1 MITLHQLRC
10 YLATVETGSFTGAAE
25 RLGLSQPSV
34 SEQVRLL
41 EQSLQATLFVRAG
54 RGVVA
59 TEAAAALRPHAERAV
74 QAVSEATRAVA
85 SVRSVESGTIRF
97 GVFGTARLYLT
108 SGLVADVLARHPGV
122 RLELVGQNSQDVLEE
137 LRRGR
142 LEAAMIALPIA
153 DEGLEITPV
162 IRDEVVYISADPD
175 RVRTPVTAAAL
186 ARAPL
191 VLSEVSWGNED
202 STRRQLARIVQS
214 AGGTLTPRAEV
225 EDVESALDIAALGL
239 ADAITARGLLHRL
252 GDRVPSN
259 LRWTSLRPKLYDE
272 FAVVHRRGSEL
283 TPAVRSVTELAVK
296 RMRDIDRAVKQAKAT
311 KR

>member
-25 RLGLSQPSV
+25 QLGLSQPSV

-54 RGVVA
+54 RGVVG

-162 IRDEVVYISADPD
+162 MRDEIVYISAHPE
-175 RVRTPVTAAAL
+175 RVRTPVTAAGL

-191 VLSEVSWGNED
+191 VLSEASWGNED
-202 STRRQLARIVQS
+202 STRRQLARLVQS

-239 ADAITARGLLHRL
+239 ADAVTARGLLHRL

-296 RMRDIDRAVKQAKAT
+296 RMRDIDRAVKHAKRT
-311 KR
+311 EK

>member
-41 EQSLQATLFVRAG
+41 EQSLQTSLFVRAG

-108 SGLVADVLARHPGV
+108 SGLAADVLARHPGV

-142 LEAAMIALPIA
+142 LEAAIIALPIA

-162 IRDEVVYISADPD
+162 IRDEVVYVSADPD
-175 RVRTPVTAAAL
+175 RVRAPVTAAAL

-202 STRRQLARIVQS
+202 STRRQLARLVQS
-214 AGGTLTPRAEV
+214 VGGTLTPRAEV
-225 EDVESALDIAALGL
+225 EDIESALDIAALGL
-239 ADAITARGLLHRL
+239 ADTITARGLLHRL

-259 LRWTSLRPKLYDE
+259 LRWASLRPKLYDE
-272 FAVVHRRGSEL
+272 FAIVHRRGSEL

-296 RMRDIDRAVKQAKAT
+296 RMRDIDRAVKQTTRAK
-311 KR
+311 R

>member
-10 YLATVETGSFTGAAE
+10 YLATIESGSFTGAAE

-41 EQSLQATLFVRAG
+41 EQSLRANLFARAG

-59 TEAAAALRPHAERAV
+59 TEAATALRAPAERAI
-74 QAVSEATRAVA
+74 QAVDEAVRAVA
-85 SVRSVESGTIRF
+85 SVRAVESGTVRF

-122 RLELVGQNSQDVLEE
+122 RLELVGQNSQDVLAE
-137 LRRGR
+137 LRRGQ

-153 DEGLEITPV
+153 DEGLQITP
-162 IRDEVVYISADPD
+162 IMRDEVVYVSADPD

-186 ARAPL
+186 AKAPL
-191 VLSEVSWGNED
+191 VLSEASWGNED
-202 STRRQLARIVQS
+202 STRRQLARMVQS
-214 AGGTLTPRAEV
+214 VGGTLLPRAEV

-252 GDRVPSN
+252 GDRVPKN

-272 FAVVHRRGSEL
+272 FAIVHRRGSDL
-283 TPAVRSVTELAVK
+283 TPAVQSVTELAVK
-296 RMRDIDRAVKQAKAT
+296 RMQDIDRAVKKT
-311 KR
+311 KK